1 MRAVP
6 LAGVVACVLSLLLA
20 TTEAAAQEVNC
31 RNFSWSMGRTIDLFD
46 EPLPTVQNNQALPK
60 EGAFALLLKPAA
72 DVIYLTPPERGSDSG
87 LGGVVTIES
96 IPAGRYQI
104 ALSDDAWVDAIQGNA
119 HLPALASSRTR
130 ECPGVVRSVDV
141 EVKGEPLTLQ
151 IGGAHA
157 QRINIAVV
165 RVWPFEWRW

>member
-1 MRAVP
+1 MRPVP
-6 LAGVVACVLSLLLA
+6 LAGVVACVLFLLGA
-20 TTEAAAQEVNC
+20 TDTAAQEENC

-46 EPLPTVQNNQALPK
+46 EPLPAVQTSQALPK
-60 EGAFALLLKPAA
+60 EGAFALILKPAA
-72 DVIYLTPPERGSDSG
+72 EVIYLMAPERGSDSG
-87 LGGVVTIES
+87 LGAVVTIES

-104 ALSDDAWVDAIQGNA
+104 ALSDDAWVDAIQGNS

-130 ECPGVVRSVDV
+130 ECPGVVRSVEV

-151 IGGAHA
+151 IGGAQA
-157 QRINIAVV
+157 RRINIAIV